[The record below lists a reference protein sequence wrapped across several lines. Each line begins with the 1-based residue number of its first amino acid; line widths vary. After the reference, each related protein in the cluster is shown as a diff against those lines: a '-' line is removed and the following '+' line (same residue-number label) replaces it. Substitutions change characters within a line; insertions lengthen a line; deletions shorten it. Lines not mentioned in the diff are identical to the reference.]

1 MILQIEISK
10 NDFKAVKST
19 TMTIDEM
26 DNTVKGRI
34 YISIIR
40 AYKNEHPEEF
50 RSCYRSN
57 PIE

>member
-1 MILQIEISK
+1 MTLQIEISE

-19 TMTIDEM
+19 VMTIKEM

-34 YISIIR
+34 YTSIIR

-50 RSCYRSN
+50 GVVTEVT
-57 PIE
+57 P